1 MPTTPS
7 PLRYPGGKTAYA
19 DMLKQIIRDNDLDNC
34 DYVEPFAGGA
44 GAAITLLLSGT
55 VRAIYLNDL
64 DYAIYSFW
72 KAILDHTD
80 DFIAMI
86 RSKRISIAEWKRQR
100 EIYYSDNKDVL
111 LRGFATF
118 FLNRCNRAGILAA
131 NPIGGLT
138 QNSQYSIK
146 ARFKKPI
153 LIEKIRA
160 IAVKRS
166 QISIS
171 NLDAC
176 RFLSKFKTTNPKTL
190 IYFDPPYYQ
199 KGGLLYMNAFT
210 PEDHITLSECILNCP
225 HAWMLS
231 YDNRKEIRTLY
242 KGINTYQRGLR
253 YTVSTPSIGMELIF
267 SNLIMPDSLMQL
279 NGVNH
284 AG

>member
-1 MPTTPS
+1 
-7 PLRYPGGKTAYA
+7 
-19 DMLKQIIRDNDLDNC
+19 MLKQIIRDNDLDNC

-44 GAAITLLLSGT
+44 GAAITLLLSGIVNT
-55 VRAIYLNDL
+55 VYLNDL

-80 DFIAMI
+80 EFIAMI

-100 EIYYSDNKDVL
+100 EICYSGSKDVL
-111 LRGFATF
+111 TRGFSTF
-118 FLNRCNRAGILAA
+118 FLNRCNRAGILTA

-138 QNSQYSIK
+138 QRSQYSIK
-146 ARFKKPI
+146 ARFKKPV

-160 IAVKRS
+160 IAAKRN
-166 QISIS
+166 QINLS

-176 RFLSKFKTTNPKTL
+176 RFLCELKTNNPKTL
-190 IYFDPPYYQ
+190 VYFDPPYYQ

-210 PEDHITLSECILNCP
+210 PEDHIALSECILNCSY
-225 HAWMLS
+225 AWILS
-231 YDNRKEIRTLY
+231 YDNRKEIRALY

-267 SNLIMPDSLMQL
+267 SNLIMPDSLTL
-279 NGVNH
+279 LHGVNH